1 MSHEEATGEGY
12 ERGWE
17 ALRGLAGRVTSRLE
31 RLQGEPAYTPISPW
45 VVVRVDHCPFCDDG
59 GLRMA
64 GYLTHD
70 RHLLP
75 VRQCDTCGA
84 VGIGARFYCG
94 DLDGADIVVDAED
107 DAGDAERDWRRHG

>member
-1 MSHEEATGEGY
+1 MREQEATGDGY
-12 ERGWE
+12 EHGWE
-17 ALRGLAGRVTSRLE
+17 ALRGLTGRVTRRLE
-31 RLQGEPAYTPISPW
+31 RLQGKPEYTAVSPW
-45 VVVRVDHCPFCDDG
+45 VVVRVDHCPFCADG

-84 VGIGARFYCG
+84 VGIGARFFRG
-94 DLDGADIVVDAED
+94 DPDVADFSVDAED
-107 DAGDAERDWRRHG
+107 DASDRDRRHLG